1 MSESTTVA
9 DNLRGFG
16 RGVRHPMVWLRE
28 LCGGQSAYPLVV
40 LFGLNAVDELD
51 RTAFGI
57 LLPEI
62 RDEFGIDIQTA
73 LSLVALS
80 SVAALALQVPIAQ
93 WADKTNRIP
102 LVVGGALAWGFF
114 SGMTGLATGL
124 IILTVARSGS
134 SLGKAVIDPTHNS
147 LIADYYP
154 IASRSRVYSFHRAA
168 NAVGAFVGPLSAGL
182 LAFYFSWRVP
192 FLVFVIPT
200 LIFAVL
206 AMGLK
211 DPVRGRWEREAT
223 GASQEIIDT
232 EEESP
237 SFAESWRTAHKVK
250 SLQRIWWSLPFL
262 ATSLIGFVTLAAL
275 LYEQKFGLDERAR
288 GVAAAVSEPFAL
300 VGLVIGARIATR
312 RFVGNV
318 KGLIRFVASIALLTS
333 VASAGFAFAPNVYVA
348 VVLNCVISASLA
360 IIGPG
365 VLAAL
370 SLAIPPRARATG
382 FAIGS
387 LWIIPGLAILPVIGW
402 VADNW
407 GIEIGMLVMIPMFI
421 IGSLLLRSVADV
433 IDGDITQVWESAA
446 ARSTV
451 LYDRR
456 HGNTN
461 LLLLKGVEAG
471 YGNRTVLNGVD
482 LHLDEGEVVAL
493 LGTNGA
499 GKSTLLK
506 SISGIVEADRGAIV
520 LDGRDITHAP
530 PNEIA
535 ALGIVQMPGGQGVF
549 GSLTVR
555 ENLDLAGWTNRRDAD
570 GVEAAIAE
578 ALEMFPVLED
588 RLDSPAANL
597 SGGQQ
602 QMLALA
608 MSFVMRPRVLL
619 IDELSLGLA
628 PVVVGQ
634 LLPIVRRM
642 ADDGVTVVLVE
653 QSVNVAL
660 TVAERA
666 YFMERGTIMFDG
678 PTAELLDRPDL
689 LRSVFLSGAGETE
702 DESPANGHVATPSAN
717 GHVEA
722 PSANGAGGHDGNHT
736 NPVLAVDDLTVTFGG
751 VRAVDKT
758 SFEIWPG
765 EIVGVIGPNG
775 AGKTTVFD
783 LISGF
788 TPLKSGAVALNGR
801 DVTGASSAER
811 ASLGLGRS
819 FQDARLF
826 PELTVTET
834 LSIALERFIGSRSV
848 LSAAFHL
855 PMAVGSEQ
863 EVTRRVD
870 ELIDLMGLGDYRWSF
885 VRELSTGTRRVVDLA
900 CLVAHRPAVILLDEP
915 TSGIAQR
922 EVEALAPVIRRLR
935 NEMGA
940 SLVIVEHDIPF
951 VSDVSDRLLALEQG
965 RVIATGPPADVLA
978 HPDVIES
985 YLGTSGAAI
994 ARSGGTE

>member
-1 MSESTTVA
+1 MTAPDQSA
-9 DNLRGFG
+9 HIARRFAY
-16 RGVRHPMVWLRE
+16 GVRHPKQWMTD
-28 LCGGQSAYPLVV
+28 LCGGEAAFPLLI

-51 RTAFGI
+51 RTAFGV

-62 RDEFGIDIQTA
+62 RESFDINISTA
-73 LSLVALS
+73 LSIVALS
-80 SVAALALQVPIAQ
+80 SIAALALQVPIAQ
-93 WADKTNRIP
+93 YADKSKRIP
-102 LVVGGALAWGFF
+102 LVVVGALAWAFF

-124 IILTVARSGS
+124 ILLTIARSGS

-154 IASRSRVYSFHRAA
+154 IESRARVYSFHRAA
-168 NAVGAFVGPLSAGL
+168 NAVGAFVGPLAAGM
-182 LAFYFSWRVP
+182 LAYYFDWRVP
-192 FLVFVIPT
+192 FLVFVIPSV
-200 LIFAVL
+200 IFALL
-206 AMGLK
+206 ALRMK
-211 DPVRGRWEREAT
+211 EPIRGRWERHAT
-223 GASQEIIDT
+223 GASEDVINT

-237 SFAESWRTAHKVK
+237 SFAESWRTAHKVR

-262 ATSLIGFVTLAAL
+262 ATSLIGFVTLASL
-275 LYEQKFGLDERAR
+275 LYDQKFGLDERAR

-312 RFVGNV
+312 RYVGNV
-318 KGLIRFVASIALLTS
+318 KGLIRFVASVALLTS

-348 VVLNCVISASLA
+348 VALNCVISASLA

-387 LWIIPGLAILPVIGW
+387 LWVIPGLFVLPVIGW

-407 GIEIGMLVMIPMFI
+407 TIEIGMLVMIPMFI

-433 IDGDITQVWESAA
+433 IDGDIAQVWQSAA
-446 ARSTV
+446 ARSEV

-456 HGNTN
+456 QGTTN

-471 YGNRTVLNGVD
+471 YDNRTVLQGID
-482 LHLDEGEVVAL
+482 LRLDEGEVVAL

-549 GSLTVR
+549 GSLTVK
-555 ENLDLAGWTNRRDAD
+555 ENLELAGWTNRRDAA
-570 GVEAAIAE
+570 GVDAATAE
-578 ALEMFPVLED
+578 VLEMFPVLAD
-588 RLDSPAANL
+588 RLDHPAANM

-608 MSFVMRPRVLL
+608 MSFVMRPKVLL

-666 YFMERGTIMFDG
+666 YFMERGKIMFDG
-678 PTAELLDRPDL
+678 PTAELLERPDL
-689 LRSVFLSGAGETE
+689 LRSVFLSAAHGDTGDTSDTSDSDEIGALDRAVIDHT
-702 DESPANGHVATPSAN
+702 D
-717 GHVEA
+717 A
-722 PSANGAGGHDGNHT
+722 PVLSVRDLSVSFGGIRAVNGA
-736 NPVLAVDDLTVTFGG
+736 TFD
-751 VRAVDKT
+751 V
-758 SFEIWPG
+758 WPG

-788 TPLKSGAVALNGR
+788 TPLDGGKITLNGR
-801 DVTGASSAER
+801 DITGQNSAGR
-811 ASLGLGRS
+811 ASMGLGRS

-826 PELTVTET
+826 PELTVSET
-834 LSIALERFIGSRSV
+834 LAIAQERFIGSRSV
-848 LSAAFHL
+848 LAAAMHL
-855 PMAVGSEQ
+855 PMVVDSEQ
-863 EVTRRVD
+863 HVAVRID
-870 ELIDLMGLGDYRWSF
+870 ELIELMGLGDYRHNF

-935 NEMGA
+935 DEMGA

-951 VSDVSDRLLALEQG
+951 VSEVSDRLLALEQG
-965 RVIATGPPADVLA
+965 QVIATGPPADVLA

-994 ARSGGTE
+994 TRSGGTE